1 MSDSSTQAPGG
12 GSFLNARS
20 NRPGVLTCEDL
31 GEEQRS
37 IARMVDE
44 FWHQE
49 IEPALGALH
58 AHVPGTAR
66 QLLRKAAALGLTSIH
81 VPERCGGLALD
92 LPSIMVVIEHL
103 ARDAS
108 YLGWHLGHAGIGM
121 LPIVLYGSA
130 DQQQRYLARM
140 MSADL
145 LGAYA
150 LTEPHSGTDALA
162 SRTRADL
169 TPDGGHYVLN
179 GQKMWITNGG
189 EADVFI
195 VFAKVNG
202 DSFTAFIVE
211 RSFGVRSGAREH
223 KMGLEGTSTT
233 ALYFD
238 DVRVP
243 VANVL
248 GEVGR
253 GHVIAFNILNIARL
267 ELGPN
272 MIGAAK
278 AVIAAS
284 LAYAATRQAFGS
296 PIVAFGAIQHKIAD
310 CVVRLFATESA
321 TWRVVGL
328 VADGAATRPANGAPD
343 ADAIAH
349 LAAFEEF
356 AAECSIV
363 KVVSSEMLEAV
374 ADHGVQIHGGYGY
387 HRDYYVERAY
397 RDARINRIF
406 EGTNEINRLIIPGTL
421 ARRAVRAGRSLLGEA
436 ADAFNQL
443 PALAAAT
450 PARDDAA
457 IVAGV
462 RTLALV
468 VLAAVHRR
476 TGDALREPQE
486 IVMALADIIIES
498 FVMES
503 VHLRARKLHGMPSG
517 ELASAVSHVYQRD
530 ALPRVALAATTAL
543 SALLDK
549 DDARTALAAVRALT
563 TAEPCDTIA
572 LRRVIAAH
580 AQAAAKYPF

>member
-1 MSDSSTQAPGG
+1 MKDTSIHTPGG
-12 GSFLNARS
+12 GSFLSAVPHRAR
-20 NRPGVLTCEDL
+20 LFTCEDL
-31 GEEQRS
+31 DDAHRS

-49 IEPALGALH
+49 VEPALGALH
-58 AHVPGTAR
+58 RHEPGTAR
-66 QLLRKAAALGLTSIH
+66 QLLRKAASIGLTSMQ
-81 VPERCGGLALD
+81 VPERYGGLALD
-92 LPSIMVVIEHL
+92 LPSVMVAVEHL

-108 YLGWHLGHAGIGM
+108 YLGWHLGHTAIGM
-121 LPIVLYGSA
+121 LPIILYGSA
-130 DQQQRYLARM
+130 EQQQRYLPRM
-140 MSADL
+140 MSVDL

-150 LTEPHSGTDALA
+150 LTEPHSGTDAMA
-162 SRTRADL
+162 ARTRADL
-169 TPDGGHYVLN
+169 TTDGRHYVLN

-189 EADVFI
+189 EADLFI

-202 DSFTAFIVE
+202 EAFTAFIVE
-211 RSFGVRSGAREH
+211 RSFGVRSGAQEH

-238 DVRVP
+238 QVHVP
-243 VANVL
+243 IANVL

-253 GHVIAFNILNIARL
+253 GHLIAFNILNIGRL

-272 MIGAAK
+272 MIGTAK

-284 LAYAATRQAFGS
+284 ISYAATRQAFGS
-296 PIVAFGAIQHKIAD
+296 PIAAFGAIQHKIAD

-328 VADGAATRPANGAPD
+328 VADDTAARMARGEVDGGAT
-343 ADAIAH
+343 ADA
-349 LAAFEEF
+349 AAFEEF

-363 KVVSSEMLEAV
+363 KIVSSEMLDAV
-374 ADHGVQIHGGYGY
+374 VDHGVQIHGGYGY

-406 EGTNEINRLIIPGTL
+406 EGSNEINRLIIPGTI
-421 ARRAVRAGRSLLGEA
+421 ARRAERAGRRLVDEA
-436 ADAFNQL
+436 AAAFDQL

-450 PARDDAA
+450 PARDDDA

-468 VLAAVHRR
+468 VFTAVHRR
-476 TGDALREPQE
+476 TGAALREPQE
-486 IVMALADIIIES
+486 VVMCLADIIIET
-498 FVMES
+498 FVMDS
-503 VHLRARKLHGMPSG
+503 VHLRARKLHGSDSG
-517 ELASAVSHVYQRD
+517 ELASAICRVYQRD

-543 SALLDK
+543 SALLAG

-563 TAEPCDTIA
+563 TTEPCDTIA
-572 LRRVIAAH
+572 LRRTIAAR
-580 AQAAAKYPF
+580 ALAAAAYPF